1 MSPYNKDQHIGKD
14 KQHHHLFQ
22 LMSPFN
28 KDQRIGKY
36 SNTTF
41 PS

>member
-14 KQHHHLFQ
+14 SNTTLSQ
-22 LMSPFN
+22 LMSPYN
-28 KDQRIGKY
+28 KDQHIGKD

-41 PS
+41 S

>member
-14 KQHHHLFQ
+14 SQHHLSQ
-22 LMSPFN
+22 LMSPYN
-28 KDQRIGKY
+28 KDQHIGKD